1 MKTSFES
8 AKEITIVIITFN
20 RYNFLKRLLKFYDN
34 YNEKFNFLILDSSS
48 KELEKSLSDYIKRNN
63 VQYYRFDSN
72 IFFIKKLA
80 EGSKYIKT
88 KYAVCCADDDFLIPY
103 GILKSKE
110 YLDKNPNYSSAQG
123 LYFNHL
129 SYNKINILRRF
140 SLSPIYSGGRSSE
153 EESASERIIAYL
165 EGLTYPSLYAVYRT
179 KLFQEIW
186 SETNKYVSDWSFS
199 ELFPCALSYA
209 HGKMKV
215 LPVFYSSREPNSY
228 RWFSKQRFLKLYSTS
243 KINKFTEGLSKH
255 IQLIDKVS
263 ADSAIKSINDAIQNN
278 LNFSLLKLSK
288 LSNLPKNSQKNLFVR
303 IKSNLALRTSFRSL
317 LRFNPL
323 KKELYKDYTFV
334 KKAVIDSGDLEKE
347 MNNTRQ
353 EY

>member
-8 AKEITIVIITFN
+8 AKEITIVIFTFN
-20 RYNFLKRLLKFYDN
+20 RYKFLKRLLGFYDS
-34 YNEKFNFLILDSSS
+34 YNEKFNLLILDSSS
-48 KELEKSLSDYIKRNN
+48 QELDKSLSDYIKRNN
-63 VQYYRFDSN
+63 VQYHKFDSK
-72 IFFIKKLA
+72 IFFTKKIA

-88 KYAVCCADDDFLIPY
+88 KYAVCCADDDFLIPS

-110 YLDKNPNYSSAQG
+110 FLDKNPNYASAQG

-165 EGLTYPSLYAVYRT
+165 EDLTVHPSLYAVYRT
-179 KLFQEIW
+179 KSFQEIW
-186 SETNKYVSDWSFS
+186 SETNNYVSDWAFS
-199 ELFPCALSYA
+199 ELFPCALGYA
-209 HGKMKV
+209 LGKMKI

-228 RWFSKQRFLKLYSTS
+228 PWMSKQRFLKLYSAS
-243 KINKFTEGLSKH
+243 KINKFKEGLTKH

-263 ADSAIKSINDAIQNN
+263 AESASKSINNATQNKLN
-278 LNFSLLKLSK
+278 LCISKLSK
-288 LSNLPKNSQKNLFVR
+288 LEKNIQKNLFIR
-303 IKSNLALRTSFRSL
+303 LKSKLALRTSFRSL